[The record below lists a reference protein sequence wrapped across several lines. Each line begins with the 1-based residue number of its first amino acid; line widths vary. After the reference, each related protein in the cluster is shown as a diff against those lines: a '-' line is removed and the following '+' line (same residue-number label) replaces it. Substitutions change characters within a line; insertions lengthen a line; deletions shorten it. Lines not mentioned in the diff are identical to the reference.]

1 MATGVYTASPVGISA
16 WLGLS
21 RSSSWPL
28 PRCIHA
34 ITVTCQSCPP
44 MCLSPAQKEVPFS
57 ARTTRGPQSR
67 AACLCQGHTDTKL
80 PSRALGRHSREACL
94 VLRMAIGTDPGA
106 GSWLVAPGL
115 SVDSHM
121 TAEARSL
128 ASSGRHLLLHL
139 HTCQYYIW
147 GFPHPILD
155 TAHGGPP

>member
-1 MATGVYTASPVGISA
+1 MARTEPLLLLASPQMHPCYHCHMSV
-16 WLGLS
+16 
-21 RSSSWPL
+21 L
-28 PRCIHA
+28 PSYVS
-34 ITVTCQSCPP
+34 VTCT
-44 MCLSPAQKEVPFS
+44 K
-57 ARTTRGPQSR
+57 RGPLFSQNYKGTPIQG
-67 AACLCQGHTDTKL
+67 CLFVPGAHTDTKL